1 MQACLQEGA
10 YLRNDCPVFTK
21 LVVSHFLQDYCLAAA
36 QVMHCSTGIIASIH
50 STFAQNSLVQNV
62 YEQMAVGTSG
72 MTQTR
77 TKQMRPM
84 QAV

>member
-1 MQACLQEGA
+1 
-10 YLRNDCPVFTK
+10 
-21 LVVSHFLQDYCLAAA
+21 
-36 QVMHCSTGIIASIH
+36 MHCSTGIIASIH
-50 STFAQNSLVQNV
+50 SAFAQNPHVHNV
-62 YEQMAVGTSG
+62 YEQMAAGTSG